1 MQIDPFSAKK
11 ITNKQNLTCIEKN
24 SENLIKS
31 LNPSTNTKM
40 TVHKNQ
46 LYILYGA
53 VYPVY
58 VLISLYK
65 CLTIEK
71 IYVMPFFS
79 IQILSGSRS
88 ATNQLRTIGCSHSP
102 QNPLTAPQSSF
113 QSYHAETSCITHSVR
128 LSLYNGHPVGLKNKK
143 NCFKNLYTCIM
154 HIER

>member
-53 VYPVY
+53 VPG
-58 VLISLYK
+58 I
-65 CLTIEK
+65 
-71 IYVMPFFS
+71 
-79 IQILSGSRS
+79 
-88 ATNQLRTIGCSHSP
+88 
-102 QNPLTAPQSSF
+102 
-113 QSYHAETSCITHSVR
+113 
-128 LSLYNGHPVGLKNKK
+128 GLKKSVQM
-143 NCFKNLYTCIM
+143 FD
-154 HIER
+154 H